1 MNTRTRSVMA
11 MAGIALAV
19 CAGAPAWAE
28 TTLINASANVNQD
41 MFKDYNALFVKY
53 WKSKTGETVNVKMNH
68 AQSTNQVARV
78 RNGEEADVVSLA
90 VPLDI
95 DKIAEADI
103 LPRNWRTRLGNN
115 SVPFSSTVVFLVRR
129 GNPRQIKDWPDLA
142 RWGVNVV
149 MSNPKSSGIA
159 RWGHLAAYGFALRQP
174 GGNETEARQ
183 FVRRIYA
190 NTRVLEYT
198 AKGATATFSKNKIGD
213 VAVSWESEAL
223 QAVAAAPNEYEIV
236 VPSMSVVAEPPV
248 ALLDEMVDKRG
259 TRKLAQAYL
268 DYMYSPE
275 AQELFVKYYYRPAD
289 ANTLAKYAQTFKP
302 LKEFRVDQ
310 VFGDWA
316 KTYTTHFSDGGVVD
330 QVYDQ
335 YRNAS

>member
-1 MNTRTRSVMA
+1 MSIASRGALVMV
-11 MAGIALAV
+11 GFTLALGV
-19 CAGAPAWAE
+19 TAPAQAE

-53 WKSKTGETVNVKMNH
+53 WKAKTGETVTVKMNH
-68 AQSTNQVARV
+68 AQSTNQVARI

-95 DKIAEADI
+95 DKIADADI
-103 LPRNWRTRLGNN
+103 LPRSWRTRLGNS

-159 RWGHLAAYGFALRQP
+159 RWGHLAAYGYALRQP

-198 AKGATATFSKNKIGD
+198 AKGATATFSKSKVGD

-223 QAVAAAPNEYEIV
+223 QAVAAAPDEYEIV
-236 VPSMSVVAEPPV
+236 VPSTSVVAEPPV
-248 ALLDEMVDKRG
+248 ALLDAMVDKRG
-259 TRKLAQAYL
+259 TRKQAQAYL
-268 DYMYSPE
+268 DYMYSAE

-289 ANTLAKYAQTFKP
+289 AEALARHAQTFKP